1 MNDETASEVV
11 SPAAGSRTDRDPLA
25 EALRLIALADG
36 QGIQLRLMGGL
47 AFHALCPDW
56 SAPVERDRRDI
67 DVATRGRD
75 GRGVSEL
82 LIQQGYAPDRRHNA
96 LYGHKQ
102 LYFVDSDRG
111 RPVDVLVDR
120 LEMCHQ
126 FEFADRLTIR
136 SDTLPPADLLLSKLQ
151 IVKIN
156 RKDILDALALLSEYP
171 LAAGDLGGSAISTG
185 RIASLTSADWGW
197 WRTVTGNLDRL
208 AGFIAKDLDPRD
220 LDFGRAPR
228 FDVSAQVEMLRQAI
242 DAAPKSTRWR
252 LRARIGER
260 APWYD
265 LPEEVAHG
273 TD

>member
-1 MNDETASEVV
+1 VHEDADLELAPTPQRSSTE
-11 SPAAGSRTDRDPLA
+11 RDPLA
-25 EALRLIALADG
+25 EAQRLIALADS
-36 QGIQLRLMGGL
+36 QGLQLRLMGGL

-75 GRGVSEL
+75 VKAVSEL
-82 LIQQGYAPDRRHNA
+82 LVQQGYAPDRRHNA

-102 LYFVDSDRG
+102 LYFVDPAWA

-120 LEMCHQ
+120 LEMCHR
-126 FEFADRLTIR
+126 FDFADRLAIR
-136 SDTLPPADLLLSKLQ
+136 RDTLAPADLLLSKLQ

-171 LAAGDLGGSAISTG
+171 LAADDLGGSAISIA
-185 RIASLTSADWGW
+185 RITSLTASDWGW
-197 WRTVTGNLDRL
+197 WRTATGNLDRL
-208 AGFIAKDLDPRD
+208 AGFIASDLGAGD
-220 LDFGRAPR
+220 LDFGRKPGFEAA
-228 FDVSAQVEMLRQAI
+228 AQVETLRQAI

-265 LPEEVAHG
+265 LPEEVGHG
-273 TD
+273 ID